1 MKKTDLIYG
10 IHASVSALNN
20 KKRDIS
26 GWKCTKEVFE
36 KIKKKIDKE
45 IISKSKIVD
54 RKHLDNELQNKF
66 HQGIFVECKKMVELN
81 FDEELKKNNSTILI
95 LDSLTDSQNVGAII
109 RSAFLFGITLI
120 IYNENNSFDINS
132 TLIKSAS
139 GAYENVRLLKVMNLN
154 NTIKILKNEGYWV
167 VGLDSDS
174 NESLSNV
181 RKDTKKVLILGSE
194 GKGIR
199 DLVKKNCDY
208 LIKIPMVNK
217 NSSVDSLNVSSAASI
232 IFYELSRYENDW

>member
-1 MKKTDLIYG
+1 
-10 IHASVSALNN
+10 
-20 KKRDIS
+20 
-26 GWKCTKEVFE
+26 
-36 KIKKKIDKE
+36 
-45 IISKSKIVD
+45 
-54 RKHLDNELQNKF
+54 
-66 HQGIFVECKKMVELN
+66 MVELN

-109 RSAFLFGITLI
+109 RSAFLFGISLI

>member
-1 MKKTDLIYG
+1 MKKTDIIYG

-20 KKRDIS
+20 KKRQITE
-26 GWKCTKEVFE
+26 WKCTKEVFE
-36 KIKKKIDKE
+36 KIKKKVDKKV
-45 IISKSKIVD
+45 ITKNKIVD
-54 RKHLDNELQNKF
+54 RKSLDNELQNKF
-66 HQGIFVECKKMVELN
+66 HQGIFVECKKLVELN

-120 IYNENNSFDINS
+120 IYNENNSFDINP
-132 TLIKSAS
+132 TLMKSAS
-139 GAYENVRLLKVMNLN
+139 GSYENVKLLKVMNLN
-154 NTIKILKNEGYWV
+154 HVIKVLKDDGYWV
-167 VGLDSDS
+167 IGLDSDS
-174 NESLSNV
+174 NENLSNV

-199 DLVKKNCDY
+199 NLVKKNCDY

-217 NSSVDSLNVSSAASI
+217 TSSIDSLNVASAASI
-232 IFYELSRYENDW
+232 IFYELSKE